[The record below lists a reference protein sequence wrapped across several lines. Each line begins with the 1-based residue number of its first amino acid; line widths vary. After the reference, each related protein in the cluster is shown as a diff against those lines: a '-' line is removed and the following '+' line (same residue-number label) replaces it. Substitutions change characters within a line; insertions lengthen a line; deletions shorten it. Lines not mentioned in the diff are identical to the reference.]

1 MKHSK
6 TFLLT
11 LVFATFGQLSINA
24 QNWMTPE
31 DSDDYLQSLGYTIK
45 YTWDIQGGYDSEY
58 GAYIA
63 STGPVRMI
71 DFIQFVPDQYDGDY
85 PDYSSG
91 GSPYYGLFIFE
102 YDETGNY
109 CRPYMD
115 EGLVLHAKGNSI
127 TDYEDSRGIFYFEGG
142 DGNPENTD
150 PLNIYPEGW
159 YFTFPFIY
167 LPLTPLRIVIY
178 SIE

>member
-24 QNWMTPE
+24 QNWIPL
-31 DSDDYLQSLGYTIK
+31 DDADYYLENLGYTIK
-45 YTWDIQGGYDSEY
+45 YSCEIQGGYDSEY

-63 STGPVRMI
+63 NTSPVHMEN
-71 DFIQFVPDQYDGDY
+71 FTPFVPDPEF
-85 PDYSSG
+85 PDYSYG
-91 GSPYYGLFIFE
+91 GGPYYGLFIFE
-102 YDETGNY
+102 YDENGNY

-115 EGLVLHAKGNSI
+115 EGLVLQAKGNSI

-150 PLNIYPEGW
+150 PLNIYPAGW
-159 YFTFPFIY
+159 YFTFPFFY
-167 LPLTPLRIVIY
+167 LPLTPLRIAIY